1 MREDGRGVPVEEECA
16 SDPSTHTRWFRKRL
30 LAWFKLGGRSFPW
43 REPFRIPYEVVVA
56 EILLQRT
63 TANGVA
69 RAYPVF
75 LERYPSWEVLSR
87 ASLERLQEDLRP
99 LGLWRQKAAVFRSLA
114 RSIEEGGGRVPASR
128 QELERLRGVGQ
139 YTASAILAVVYGR
152 AEPLVDANAARV
164 LGRFFGPQTFSD
176 IGRDPART
184 RATGG
189 ARQAEPAGQLG
200 HPRFRGTGLPSSPPT
215 LSGVS
220 PASQMRLFR
229 HRRPTVM
236 LGRLDFPFTSRVSEQ
251 KHRKPSCK
259 ACCLRGGGTLRSD
272 HPERERGHI
281 GAR

>member
-176 IGRDPART
+176 IGRDPTLHALAR
-184 RATGG
+184 RVVLGKQSLLVSWAILDFG
-189 ARQAEPAGQLG
+189 ALVCRP
-200 HPRFRGTGLPSSPPT
+200 
-215 LSGVS
+215 
-220 PASQMRLFR
+220 
-229 HRRPTVM
+229 RRPHCQEC
-236 LGRLDFPFTSRVSEQ
+236 P
-251 KHRKPSCK
+251 
-259 ACCLRGGGTLRSD
+259 LRRRCGFFAIAAQR
-272 HPERERGHI
+272 
-281 GAR
+281 